1 MTQQLSFL
9 ATCPV
14 GLGPLLLEE
23 LSALGALSLRETPS
37 GVHFTGPLAVAY
49 RACLWSRLA
58 NRVLVR
64 ISETAVSNTDDV
76 YAATRGLKWS
86 DHMSSHTC
94 FAVEFRGQTSYI
106 KNTHFGALKVKDAI
120 VDFFRDHT
128 GQRPTVDAKSPDLR
142 IVAQLSKGKLSL
154 SLDLSGDS
162 LHRRGYRLEG
172 GKAPLKEN
180 IAAGVLIRA
189 GWAQTAA
196 QGGSL
201 VDPMCGSGTLLIEA
215 AQIAL
220 RIPPGLNRDRFGFMG
235 WLGHQPDQWQVI
247 RAEGQAGVLTALPNG
262 VEIRGYDG
270 DVAAIRRAEENARR
284 MGLGSV
290 VRVRARQLSDIT
302 KPTHQTMETGLLV
315 VNPPWG
321 ERLSTTAAAEKLY
334 SALGQVMHS
343 EFSGWNAAVLAAQ
356 MSHAKAT
363 GLRSHKQYKMK
374 SGPIDIA
381 LFLFA
386 LDEANKLRQTQEK
399 PLDDGGVSQQ
409 DLPTLSTGGEMI
421 ANRLRKNLK
430 KLSRWR
436 EQEKV
441 TCFRVYDADMPEYA
455 VAIDMYQGA
464 IHMAEYAPPKTVN
477 EVDANRRFDDV
488 IDAVQVVF
496 NVSSRGDIAV
506 KRRKKQRGLDQ
517 YERVGR
523 RNQRLLV
530 NELGAKLWV
539 NLFDYLDTGLFLDH
553 RPLRERIQ
561 REVKGKRFLNLFCY
575 TGVAS
580 VQAGVGG
587 ARYSTSVDLSNTY
600 LEWFRDN
607 LAINGLS
614 ESRHQIIRDDVLN
627 WLASDT
633 SEYDLILLDP
643 PTFSNSKS
651 TASDFDV
658 QRDHVSLIRLTM
670 ARLAGDGVLYFSN
683 NNRRFLLAAEIT
695 EEFDVEEITKSTLG
709 PDFTRSTHIHK
720 CWRIVRKVSGF
731 TWPEAAH

>member
-1 MTQQLSFL
+1 
-9 ATCPV
+9 
-14 GLGPLLLEE
+14 
-23 LSALGALSLRETPS
+23 
-37 GVHFTGPLAVAY
+37 
-49 RACLWSRLA
+49 
-58 NRVLVR
+58 
-64 ISETAVSNTDDV
+64 
-76 YAATRGLKWS
+76 
-86 DHMSSHTC
+86 
-94 FAVEFRGQTSYI
+94 
-106 KNTHFGALKVKDAI
+106 
-120 VDFFRDHT
+120 
-128 GQRPTVDAKSPDLR
+128 
-142 IVAQLSKGKLSL
+142 
-154 SLDLSGDS
+154 
-162 LHRRGYRLEG
+162 
-172 GKAPLKEN
+172 
-180 IAAGVLIRA
+180 
-189 GWAQTAA
+189 
-196 QGGSL
+196 
-201 VDPMCGSGTLLIEA
+201 
-215 AQIAL
+215 
-220 RIPPGLNRDRFGFMG
+220 
-235 WLGHQPDQWQVI
+235 
-247 RAEGQAGVLTALPNG
+247 
-262 VEIRGYDG
+262 
-270 DVAAIRRAEENARR
+270 
-284 MGLGSV
+284 
-290 VRVRARQLSDIT
+290 
-302 KPTHQTMETGLLV
+302 
-315 VNPPWG
+315 
-321 ERLSTTAAAEKLY
+321 
-334 SALGQVMHS
+334 
-343 EFSGWNAAVLAAQ
+343 

-374 SGPIDIA
+374 SGPIDIT

-409 DLPTLSTGGEMI
+409 DLPTLSTGGEMV

-627 WLASDT
+627 WLATGT